1 MKRKYQ
7 IGTVVFNN
15 WTIKKRIGAGS
26 FGEVFEIQREDFGQV
41 YSAALKVITVP
52 QNSDEFREIIEDGMS
67 PKEAKQYFYSVVED
81 VVREFAIMSKFKGT
95 ANIVSYED
103 HDVIEHADGQGW
115 DIIIR
120 MELLIP
126 LKTFTLNNPFTRRD
140 IIRLG
145 IDMLKALELCQKY
158 NVIHRDIKPENI
170 FISSNGDFKLGDF
183 GIARTIEKTTSG
195 MSKKGTY
202 TYMAPEVYLGKE
214 YGFSVDTYSL
224 GLVLYRLLN
233 KSRAPF
239 LPPAPEPITHNKQE
253 AALVKRMSGEAI
265 QKPFY
270 ADGRLAEIVL
280 KACSFDSR
288 DRYSSP
294 MEMREELEA
303 ILYEVDEA
311 EFIYPT
317 GDDVELPENK
327 YLSKTPEQSTSAND
341 FSTDD
346 DETDSGFGNWHQVN
360 GNIAQSVTRED
371 GSDRTESLFGSRKKR
386 MASEQTDADRTQS
399 NFGKRLVVQDTK
411 KDRRVDSPWAKDNT
425 PKTEPIR
432 KKKIALWIGIIL
444 AAVVLATGAL
454 GIYISNQ
461 NKVEQERIAQYNDLI
476 SSGLE
481 MCQTNPE
488 QAKEMFIQA
497 LELNDSDPN
506 AHTAYAYALYC
517 EGSYDDCISYIE
529 NDLAL
534 GKNYEVSVQNRL
546 SEILASA
553 YFEKQDYA
561 EAAAFFRLSTA
572 GEDITV
578 SAMRDYA
585 VSLGRLGDVSAAEEV
600 LQRMYDSGADD
611 DVTEYVQAEVDFALG
626 NYVEAETGFLAV
638 LNETSDT
645 VLQKRCVR
653 TLGEVYRDCAALA
666 RINESPIL
674 YPATKSAELL
684 SNSIVTYGLRYD
696 STMWEMLAMAYFEAY
711 HTDSSVTDNY
721 LVKAAEC
728 FNRVIELGV
737 QKDYL
742 YSNLYT
748 IYYELADYT
757 SAEAALVAYE
767 EAFPQDYMPHALRAM
782 MLITI
787 ENEKTQ
793 QNRNYSKAVSEYEIA
808 GDMIRS
814 DDDTTYYLQL
824 ESLIKQLREKG
835 WIS

>member
-1 MKRKYQ
+1 M
-7 IGTVVFNN
+7 FNN

-52 QNSDEFREIIEDGMS
+52 QNCDEFREIIEDGMS

-120 MELLIP
+120 MELLTP

-253 AALVKRMSGEAI
+253 TALVKRMSGEAI

-303 ILYEVDEA
+303 ILYDADEA

-317 GDDVELPENK
+317 GDDIELPENK
-327 YLSKTPEQSTSAND
+327 YLSKTPEQSTPAND
-341 FSTDD
+341 FSIGD
-346 DETDSGFGNWHQVN
+346 DETDFGFRNWHQVN

-386 MASEQTDADRTQS
+386 MASEPTDADRTQS

-411 KDRRVDSPWAKDNT
+411 KDCRVDSPWAKDNT
-425 PKTEPIR
+425 PKTEPVR
-432 KKKIALWIGIIL
+432 KKKSVLWIGIIL
-444 AAVVLATGAL
+444 AAVVLAAGAL

-461 NKVEQERIAQYNDLI
+461 NKVKQERIAQYNDLM

-488 QAKEMFIQA
+488 QAKEMFMQA

-506 AHTAYAYALYC
+506 VHTAYAYALYC

-600 LQRMYDSGADD
+600 LQRMYDFGADD

-645 VLQKRCVR
+645 ILQKRCVR